1 MYWAGGG
8 GRGGNMPVY
17 LESKNVIC
25 TPNLELILDS
35 NPEVLKGGAFF
46 TSFFFLLFSHLYCL
60 IILFAKVVS
69 VTCSYKCYH
78 L

>member
-1 MYWAGGG
+1 MYWAGMGVG
-8 GRGGNMPVY
+8 AGNMPVY

-35 NPEVLKGGAFF
+35 NSEVLKGGAFF
-46 TSFFFLLFSHLYCL
+46 TSFFFLFSHLYCL
-60 IILFAKVVS
+60 IILFVKVVS
-69 VTCSYKCYH
+69 VTCSYKCYN